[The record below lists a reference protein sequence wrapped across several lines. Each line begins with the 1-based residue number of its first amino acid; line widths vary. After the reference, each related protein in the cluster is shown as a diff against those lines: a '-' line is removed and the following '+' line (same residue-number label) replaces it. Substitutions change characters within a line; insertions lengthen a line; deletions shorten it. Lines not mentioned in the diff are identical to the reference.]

1 MNYFFCNRSKVV
13 FFIIIS
19 SVGALQELFEDVEGA
34 LFQLE
39 DMVETQDL
47 QERQLD
53 HRFQFA
59 LYKEKKLA
67 ELEAVRGML

>member
-1 MNYFFCNRSKVV
+1 ML
-13 FFIIIS
+13 IL
-19 SVGALQELFEDVEGA
+19 GALQGLFEDVETS

-39 DMVETQDL
+39 DMVETQEL

-59 LYKEKKLA
+59 LYKEKKLG
-67 ELEAVRGML
+67 ELESVRGKFYL

>member
-1 MNYFFCNRSKVV
+1 M
-13 FFIIIS
+13 IIVIS
-19 SVGALQELFEDVEGA
+19 AGALQGLYEDVEGA

-59 LYKEKKLA
+59 LYKEKKLS
-67 ELEAVRGML
+67 ELEVVRGTA

>member
-1 MNYFFCNRSKVV
+1 LGFCFLRAIVS
-13 FFIIIS
+13 IIIS
-19 SVGALQELFEDVEGA
+19 SAGALQELFEDVEGA

-67 ELEAVRGML
+67 ELEAVRGVS